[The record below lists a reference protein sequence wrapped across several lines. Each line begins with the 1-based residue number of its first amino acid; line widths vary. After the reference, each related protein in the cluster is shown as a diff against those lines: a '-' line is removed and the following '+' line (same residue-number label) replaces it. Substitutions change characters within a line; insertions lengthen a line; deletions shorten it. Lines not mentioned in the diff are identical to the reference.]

1 MTEKTDPEVFI
12 IESLTLEDEKA
23 RRQEGDL
30 LQRMLHIIGKGATQ
44 YFYIRTRRELEQIVD
59 VFKDSR
65 CRYLHISCHAN
76 DHEMATTFDAI
87 PFDEL
92 AEIFGPSLNGR
103 RLFVSACEMASEN
116 LATHLLKDSGCVS
129 LIGPRRTIRFDD
141 AAAFW
146 VSFYHLMFKANDLKM
161 KRQDLQR
168 RIKELSA
175 VYEEPVNYF
184 ASSKTDKRG
193 FVRVGNKG

>member
-30 LQRMLHIIGKGATQ
+30 LQRMLHIIGKRGTQ
-44 YFYIRTRRELEQIVD
+44 YFYIRTRRELEQIVIE
-59 VFKDSR
+59 FANSR

-76 DHEMATTFDAI
+76 DREMATTFDSI

-92 AEIFGPSLNGR
+92 GQILGPALDGR
-103 RLFVSACEMASEN
+103 RLFVSACEMASGN

-146 VSFYHLMFKANDLKM
+146 VSFYHLMFKANELKM
-161 KRQDLQR
+161 KRADLQR

-175 VYEEPVNYF
+175 VYEEPINYF
-184 ASSKTDKRG
+184 ASSESNKRG
-193 FVRVGNKG
+193 YVLVGNKG